1 MNKKSLVIVCLALV
15 LVLSLSVFVS
25 AGFFSNFWGKIT
37 GKVTYDS
44 EGWTEWLDRDGPG
57 GSGDYETKVNFVG
70 VCDTPTNI
78 ECRVRTTKVSYDGT
92 GQDVTAT
99 PSAGCYC
106 LNSNNPEGCLDYEVR
121 FLCPNMA
128 SVEPVCGDGTCDSD
142 ETCSNCPGDCGVCG
156 TSATCESGVYSYPQ
170 DQASTSHNIFQYTP
184 WGSDYKYAKG
194 YCSIVHNCASYKDV
208 TTAIDGSRVCRC
220 DTGSFGCTG
229 GSCTTSAGSFVTIT
243 SVTCVECDED
253 IDCVEGSTCQN
264 GVCVGGIGPVCG
276 NGILEGVEECDD
288 GNIVSGDGCSSTCTI
303 ETVATP
309 ACIDSD
315 VTLGYSDGK
324 NYYEKGWYSGYG
336 DFCSLNPGEEN
347 ILLEY
352 YCSYDASG
360 NPIKNYTKY
369 NCSSEGKICDRNQ
382 TSSTYGACVG
392 DDSLTPRV
400 AFWSGRV
407 NQHFDIAF
415 GVWSTDFDVTSSV
428 GIDKL
433 AYCKK
438 WYGSDIVFVKEYK
451 LETITTWMAIGNKGG
466 PYTSVGQSY
475 ECVKSSSLTLK
486 ENGATCSSDFEC
498 KSGSCGEI
506 LANEEY
512 TNPENVC
519 HDNPSKCVID
529 SSGIE
534 VSEGGKS
541 CLSSKVFRT
550 CSADNQE
557 NFWGAQTQCAPDES
571 CFEGRGCLKHEF
583 IFRLND
589 CHFPAHRYFVN
600 DGYVGNPPELED
612 AMELSDSC
620 VGVSFRI
627 NKMPPEESDLD
638 DFVSEMEARGY
649 YYYITA
655 ASSDFRTFAGFPTT
669 GVESPFILD
678 VPKLCGYLKNE
689 HAEGLYLHEMG
700 RYVAGAYHDKE
711 YDWVHIEQVLA
722 CAKANKKKIIWSDFG
737 SGGWTDIRYYIDHDN
752 EARRIFETYGD
763 VLVPLIADNTRT
775 DETWRSNLPGGLDFE
790 DIIHVS
796 DVYCNGERGGS
807 IQDWHW
813 EAITGSLDVPASDIE
828 RYIGISY
835 DEGGKYSQFEDSNW
849 DKNEP
854 QNHGEFYMGIERGK
868 KHICGVSPCVSSD
881 CDSGFSCESPKCIG
895 SYDEK
900 LNRYGD
906 FYNWDANKYY
916 TSPRCEKCADTGRK
930 GYAVDDLAWYEH
942 TCVENRFVWC
952 WGARWS
958 KGKTYLANAYRA
970 VSCEGL
976 SEPACN
982 SHSECSWGSFSCVK
996 P

>member
-57 GSGDYETKVNFVG
+57 GSGDYETKADFVG
-70 VCDTPTNI
+70 LCDTPTNI
-78 ECRVRTTKVSYDGT
+78 ECRVKSTHISYDET
-92 GQDVTAT
+92 GQVVTAT
-99 PSAGCYC
+99 PSVGCYC

-121 FLCPNMA
+121 FLCPNIA
-128 SVEPVCGDGTCDSD
+128 STGPVCGDGTCDSD

-170 DQASTSHNIFQYTP
+170 DLDTPSNNILHYTS
-184 WGSDYKYAKG
+184 WGNNYIYAEG
-194 YCSIVHNCASYKDV
+194 YCSIVHNCAGYKDV
-208 TTAIDGSRVCRC
+208 TTAVDGSYVCRC
-220 DTGSFGCTG
+220 DTGSFGCEG
-229 GSCTTSAGSFVTIT
+229 GSCTTSGSRSFVTIT

-253 IDCVEGSTCQN
+253 SDCGEGYICQN
-264 GVCVGGIGPVCG
+264 HVCVRGAGPVCG
-276 NGILEGVEECDD
+276 NGVVETGEECDD

-315 VTLGYSDGK
+315 VTSGYSDGK
-324 NYYEKGWYSGYG
+324 NYYLKGWYSGYG

-347 ILLEY
+347 TLLEY

-400 AFWSGRV
+400 AFWPGKV
-407 NQHFDIAF
+407 NQHFNVTK
-415 GVWSTDFDVTSSV
+415 GVWMSDSDKISSE

-433 AYCKK
+433 TYCKK
-438 WYGSDIVFVKEYK
+438 QYGSDIVFVKEYK

-466 PYTSVGQSY
+466 PYTSTKQSY
-475 ECVKSSSLTLK
+475 ECVQSSSLALK
-486 ENGATCSSDFEC
+486 ENGEACSSDFEC
-498 KSGSCGEI
+498 KSGSCGEV
-506 LANEEY
+506 LA
-512 TNPENVC
+512 TSRRNPESVC
-519 HDNPSKCVID
+519 HENSSKCVID

-534 VSEGGKS
+534 MSEGGKS
-541 CLSSKVFRT
+541 CLTSKVFKT

-557 NFWGAQTQCAPDES
+557 ISWGAQTQCAPDES

-600 DGYVGNPPELED
+600 EGGVGDPPELED

-620 VGVSFRI
+620 VGVSFRV

-638 DFVSEMEARGY
+638 DYVSEMEARGY

-655 ASSDFRTFAGFPTT
+655 AASDFRAYAGYTTT
-669 GVESPFILD
+669 GEESPFILD

-737 SGGWTDIRYYIDHDN
+737 NGGWTDIRYYIDHDN

-763 VLVPLIADNTRT
+763 ILVPLIADNTRT
-775 DETWRSNLPGGLDFE
+775 DEEWRSNLPGGLNFE

-796 DVYCNGERGGS
+796 DVYCNGKRGGS

-813 EAITGSLDVPASDIE
+813 EGITGSLDVPASDIE

-849 DKNEP
+849 DKDEP
-854 QNHGEFYMGIERGK
+854 QNHGEFYMGIQRGK
-868 KHICGVSPCVSSD
+868 NYICGAPLCVSSD
-881 CDSGFSCESPKCIG
+881 CDVGYTCESAKCIG
-895 SYDEK
+895 SYDMK

-916 TSPRCEKCADTGRK
+916 GFSCMFCSHAGNK
-930 GYAVDDLAWYEH
+930 GYAVHDLAWYEH
-942 TCVENRFVWC
+942 TCVENRFLWC

-958 KGKTYLANAYRA
+958 RGKTYVANAYRA

-976 SEPACN
+976 SEPDCN